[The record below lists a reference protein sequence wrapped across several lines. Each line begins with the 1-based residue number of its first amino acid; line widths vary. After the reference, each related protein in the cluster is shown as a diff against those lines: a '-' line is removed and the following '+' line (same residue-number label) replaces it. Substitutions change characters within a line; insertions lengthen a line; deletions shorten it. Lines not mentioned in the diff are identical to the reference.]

1 MFKGVKRCKQ
11 YKWLPVAFTK
21 MNKLPRSEP
30 HVTTSGLKIY
40 DLDYS
45 LPREYIPSIN
55 IPTIITEDNHIK
67 IDPSWEK
74 RYREVYAHYHQT
86 EHIDK
91 GVDERVYVSL
101 EKILKF
107 AKMWS
112 SLVGI
117 QTWAPDEEFADQH
130 SCLCAQGYG
139 HTYISII
146 STILR
151 VRVLNHQGPCCTQ
164 KIFIIYKRTRQIMN
178 IATFICK

>member
-1 MFKGVKRCKQ
+1 
-11 YKWLPVAFTK
+11 
-21 MNKLPRSEP
+21 MNELPRTKP
-30 HVTTSGLKIY
+30 HVTSSGLEIY

-67 IDPSWEK
+67 IDPSWEE

-139 HTYISII
+139 HTYISIYI
-146 STILR
+146 YNPTSTCIEPSRPLLYPEDIYHLQKNQTNNEHCNFHMQVIDTVTNTIVLR
-151 VRVLNHQGPCCTQ
+151 EVL
-164 KIFIIYKRTRQIMN
+164 
-178 IATFICK
+178 